1 MAQTPGPGDPCAP
14 GWPKKTPPKKNN
26 NNKAREIS
34 SMWKQV
40 CRNSGLISKQTCQQ
54 RNSHINTISQS
65 PWEPIWVVT
74 YLKPQLR
81 VKRYS
86 GPPFGNSSYMPLH
99 GDPRTSSPASFR
111 KDAFAR
117 FTLLGLREGRRLSG
131 CREPEVQVR
140 SCGGDSSGG
149 LVLREEGVLPKMSNP
164 L

>member
-1 MAQTPGPGDPCAP
+1 MAQTPGPGDPWAP
-14 GWPKKTPPKKNN
+14 GWAKKAPPKKNN

-74 YLKPQLR
+74 YLKPQLM

-111 KDAFAR
+111 KDACAR
-117 FTLLGLREGRRLSG
+117 FRLLELRERSRLSG

-140 SCGGDSSGG
+140 SCGGNSSGG